1 MNSAVLENEPVWGS
15 QEGRARGGEEIA
27 PALRFWVEEASI
39 SAVPSFSSGK
49 GMRDTFSQTD
59 QINHTK
65 TISGPGAAA
74 DSLDGPGAQVK
85 GPFITSGCVTYVRC
99 RTELPC
105 SGFAH

>member
-1 MNSAVLENEPVWGS
+1 M
-15 QEGRARGGEEIA
+15 
-27 PALRFWVEEASI
+27 
-39 SAVPSFSSGK
+39 PSFSSGK
-49 GMRDTFSQTD
+49 GMRDTFPRTD

-85 GPFITSGCVTYVRC
+85 GPFITSRCVTYVGC

-105 SGFAH
+105 SGVAHQSADDLQSRLSWSF